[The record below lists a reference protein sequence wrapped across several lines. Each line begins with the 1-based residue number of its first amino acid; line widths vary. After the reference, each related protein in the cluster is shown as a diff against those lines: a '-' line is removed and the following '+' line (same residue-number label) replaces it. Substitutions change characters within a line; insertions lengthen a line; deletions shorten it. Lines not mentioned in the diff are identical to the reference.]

1 MICVQETN
9 AGTIIISNM
18 VYAVPLEAW
27 EEVDTLGKEAALTK
41 HLGNV
46 FI

>member
-1 MICVQETN
+1 MIYVQETN

-27 EEVDTLGKEAALTK
+27 EEVDTLGEEAAFTK
-41 HLGNV
+41 HSGNI